1 MRARR
6 RAHGLA
12 AYFDCSKASGAGH
25 YSALL
30 MRTHARPT
38 FGGPV
43 ALAAAS
49 LALAACGDDDDAT
62 TTTTTSTPSA
72 ARSCEKV
79 EASEPERVRLKPPDE
94 KVDRGED
101 LTATVETNCG
111 DFEIKLNT
119 ADFPKTASSFVHMVE
134 EGLYEGTTFHRVVPN
149 FVIQGGDPEAT
160 GSGGP
165 GYSIREEPPVDASYT
180 RGVVA
185 MAKTP
190 VEPPGTSG
198 SQFFVVTEADAGLEP
213 DYAVLGK
220 VVGDEAAIDAI
231 EAQADPSLGPEG
243 GEPVSPV
250 VIERI
255 KLS

>member
-1 MRARR
+1 MWMSTRPQ
-6 RAHGLA
+6 LA
-12 AYFDCSKASGAGH
+12 GAI
-25 YSALL
+25 
-30 MRTHARPT
+30 
-38 FGGPV
+38 

-49 LALAACGDDDDAT
+49 LALAGCGEDENSTPT
-62 TTTTTSTPSA
+62 TTASAPIAA

-79 EASEPERVRLKPPDE
+79 EAPEPKRVKLKAPDE
-94 KVDRGED
+94 KVDPGED
-101 LTATVETNCG
+101 ITATVETNCG
-111 DFEIKLNT
+111 DFEIKLDT
-119 ADFPKTASSFVHMVE
+119 SDFPKTASSFIHMVE
-134 EGLYEGTTFHRVVPN
+134 EGLYERTTFHRVVPN
-149 FVIQGGDPEAT
+149 FVIQGGDPEGT
-160 GSGGP
+160 GNGGP
-165 GYSIREEPPVDASYT
+165 GYSIREEPPVDTSYT

-220 VVGDEAAIDAI
+220 VVGDEAAVDAI
-231 EAQADPSLGPEG
+231 EALADPSLGPEG
-243 GEPVSPV
+243 GEPISPV

>member
-1 MRARR
+1 MKSLGC
-6 RAHGLA
+6 AHGLA
-12 AYFDCSKASGAGH
+12 AYFDCFKASGIGH
-25 YSALL
+25 YSAQP
-30 MRTHARPT
+30 MRTRTRPKLA
-38 FGGPV
+38 GAI

-62 TTTTTSTPSA
+62 STTTTSTAAA
-72 ARSCEKV
+72 ARSCEV
-79 EASEPERVRLKPPDE
+79 VDAPEPKRVKLKPPAK
-94 KVDRGED
+94 KVDQGED
-101 LTATVETNCG
+101 ITATVETNCG
-111 DFEIKLNT
+111 DFEIKLDT
-119 ADFPKTASSFVHMVE
+119 TEFVKTTSSFVHMVD
-134 EGLYEGTTFHRVVPN
+134 EGLYDGTTFHRVVPN
-149 FVIQGGDPEAT
+149 FVIQGGDPEGT
-160 GSGGP
+160 GDGGP
-165 GYSIREEPPVDASYT
+165 GYSITEAPPLDTSYT

-220 VVGDEAAIDAI
+220 VVGSEATIDAI

-243 GEPVSPV
+243 GKPVSPV

>member
-1 MRARR
+1 M
-6 RAHGLA
+6 LA
-12 AYFDCSKASGAGH
+12 GAI
-25 YSALL
+25 
-30 MRTHARPT
+30 
-38 FGGPV
+38 V
-43 ALAAAS
+43 LATTS
-49 LALAACGDDDDAT
+49 LAVAACGDDDDTT
-62 TTTTTSTPSA
+62 TTTTTSAPAA

-79 EASEPERVRLKPPDE
+79 EAPEPKPVKLKPPDE
-94 KVDRGED
+94 KVDRGEEI
-101 LTATVETNCG
+101 TATVETNCG
-111 DFEIKLNT
+111 DFEIELDT
-119 ADFPKTASSFVHMVE
+119 TDFPKTAASFVHMVE
-134 EGLYEGTTFHRVVPN
+134 EGLYDGTTFHRVVPN
-149 FVIQGGDPEAT
+149 FVIQGGDPQGT

-231 EAQADPSLGPEG
+231 EAQADPSLGAEG
-243 GEPVSPV
+243 GRPVSPV